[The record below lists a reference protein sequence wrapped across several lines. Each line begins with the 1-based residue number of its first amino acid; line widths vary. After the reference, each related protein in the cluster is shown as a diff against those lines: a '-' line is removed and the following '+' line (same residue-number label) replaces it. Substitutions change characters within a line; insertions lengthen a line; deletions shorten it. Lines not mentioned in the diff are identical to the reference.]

1 MKTFQE
7 FIFEKYYEPDEKLP
21 SGETP
26 VEKATQKSRKR
37 ARTIGSQ
44 SPENQDRWA
53 KQYDLTRTKVKHGA
67 DNPSL
72 NTKVGH
78 REKDEI
84 EIDHDDKYMFLKHK
98 PSGVS
103 FDVEKSDESQYDDVR
118 TIQWNHSQ
126 DKVKLSP
133 KEKFKL
139 ARTAQK
145 VWDTHVSPRLPNKS
159 IVHNTPSS
167 SYDNRGQP
175 KPINRRS
182 EIYKKAG
189 FGSVDSDGDQ
199 FAEVGRPK
207 SPKQIAKGK
216 TRLKPLD
223 PRRAKV
229 EVEWGKEPDEYEEWE
244 DQVNLSN
251 FLYIKEGKTFSEFLE
266 EAKRIK
272 VLRTAHYT
280 DRSTKSSILDQ
291 GLRSGTRNDGTYHD
305 KGMNV
310 LYTTPSSRVGSDYGT
325 KRVNFKLV
333 NPKVTPINSPKTY
346 GSRLKDW
353 MSNASDDDLA
363 KNQNRPEDSFK
374 QSRREIRGGAKILRV
389 PDAHGGYDQPRKGNS
404 GSYIILDKDTA
415 NKSIDR
421 NPAPTIRAKGKE
433 RRTKTQPKKDT

>member
-53 KQYDLTRTKVKHGA
+53 KQYDLTRTKVEHGA

-223 PRRAKV
+223 PKRAKV

-251 FLYIKEGKTFSEFLE
+251 FVYIKEGKTFSEFMLE
-266 EAKRIK
+266 AYIIVEEYKDLTPEKEERVQNKVGELVRDIQVQGERLKGLGKKPFGKYRPKVRQEKEAIIKSARNKQKLVQNASDALIRTSTSRSASLQKRIQG
-272 VLRTAHYT
+272 LT
-280 DRSTKSSILDQ
+280 DRS
-291 GLRSGTRNDGTYHD
+291 
-305 KGMNV
+305 
-310 LYTTPSSRVGSDYGT
+310 
-325 KRVNFKLV
+325 
-333 NPKVTPINSPKTY
+333 
-346 GSRLKDW
+346 
-353 MSNASDDDLA
+353 
-363 KNQNRPEDSFK
+363 
-374 QSRREIRGGAKILRV
+374 
-389 PDAHGGYDQPRKGNS
+389 
-404 GSYIILDKDTA
+404 
-415 NKSIDR
+415 
-421 NPAPTIRAKGKE
+421 
-433 RRTKTQPKKDT
+433 

>member
-67 DNPSL
+67 DNVSL

-133 KEKFKL
+133 KEKVRL

-199 FAEVGRPK
+199 FAEVGRQK

-229 EVEWGKEPDEYEEWE
+229 EVEWGKKPDEYEEWE

-251 FLYIKEGKTFSEFLE
+251 FVYIKEGKTFSEFLE

-280 DRSTKSSILDQ
+280 SASNKENILKSGFRDSPST
-291 GLRSGTRNDGTYHD
+291 GTYHPD
-305 KGMNV
+305 DNKRTV
-310 LYTTPSSRVGSDYGT
+310 YTTPSSRVGNDYGT
-325 KRVNFKLV
+325 RPVSLRIV
-333 NPKVTPINSPKTY
+333 NPKTHSTDSPKEYRT
-346 GSRLKDW
+346 KNKHW
-353 MSNASDDDLA
+353 MRTASDADVVS
-363 KNQNRPEDSFK
+363 NRNKPIDPRK
-374 QSRREIRGGAKILRV
+374 QSRSAIESGKKIVRV
-389 PDAHGGYDQPRKGNS
+389 PDAHENPMMKVPR
-404 GSYIILDKDTA
+404 GSYIMVDKDVA
-415 NKSIDR
+415 NKSIDE
-421 NPAPTIRAKGKE
+421 NPPPTIRAKDK
-433 RRTKTQPKKDT
+433 TKRSNTQPKRK

>member
-325 KRVNFKLV
+325 ERVNFKLV
-333 NPKVTPINSPKTY
+333 NPKVTRINSPKTY
-346 GSRLKDW
+346 GSRFKDW
-353 MSNASDDDLA
+353 MRNASDDDLA
-363 KNQNRPEDSFK
+363 KNRNRPEDSFK

-389 PDAHGGYDQPRKGNS
+389 PDAHGGHDQPRKGNS
-404 GSYIILDKDTA
+404 GSYVILDKDTA

-421 NPAPTIRAKGKE
+421 NPQPTIRAKGKE

>member
-44 SPENQDRWA
+44 SPENQDRWS

-251 FLYIKEGKTFSEFLE
+251 FVYIKEGKTFSEFLE

-325 KRVNFKLV
+325 ERVNFRLV
-333 NPKVTPINSPKTY
+333 NPKVDHIDSPKTH
-346 GSRLKDW
+346 GKRLMNW
-353 MSNASDDDLA
+353 TRNSSDDDLVNDRN
-363 KNQNRPEDSFK
+363 KPQDPFK
-374 QSRREIRGGAKILRV
+374 QSRNTIRGGAKILRV
-389 PDAHGGYDQPRKGNS
+389 PDAHGGYDQPRRANN
-404 GSYIILDKDTA
+404 GSYIILDKDVA
-415 NKSIDR
+415 NKSIDE
-421 NPAPTIRAKGKE
+421 NPPPTIRAKDK
-433 RRTKTQPKKDT
+433 TKRSNTQPKRK